1 MSTYIIV
8 VTVAAGALLVALL
21 VALKRRTPRHRHTWR
36 DVGTTAVG
44 WTLMRCHCGDTEIR

>member
-1 MSTYIIV
+1 MTDPLS
-8 VTVAAGALLVALL
+8 ALLVALL

-44 WTLMRCHCGDTEIR
+44 WTLMRCHCGHIEIR